1 MKIPERS
8 CRAHSGLLG
17 NSVAL
22 VGRVGGARV
31 CAGCA
36 TVSCVTTI
44 KRNKGVKARTKGAL
58 DGKTEG
64 AVVREQTHGGSLVR
78 PV

>member
-1 MKIPERS
+1 MLIQACLATASHWLAVSAVLVFVQAVRRLAASPRS
-8 CRAHSGLLG
+8 SAEG
-17 NSVAL
+17 
-22 VGRVGGARV
+22 
-31 CAGCA
+31 
-36 TVSCVTTI
+36 
-44 KRNKGVKARTKGAL
+44 NKGVKARTKGAL